1 MRLCALRLI
10 ATGWKVLLPLPLT
23 VAVVVVSLE
32 NKHRARSLP
41 ELTKNLIK

>member
-23 VAVVVVSLE
+23 VAVVVVTVVVIVTVVGAIGIKVVLE
-32 NKHRARSLP
+32 
-41 ELTKNLIK
+41 